1 MKIIIRGGEVLK
13 LKGSKAKKAK
23 SLVEGPNPR
32 VPHLVLPPELGN
44 EDRYANPWR
53 RLGDHLSSPCWT

>member
-1 MKIIIRGGEVLK
+1 MLK